1 MLAGPRLYVGSCHT
15 ASYPLEPF
23 GRRSCLS
30 SRIDP
35 RAGCLPSF
43 PLGRHSIGRKASAFS
58 LQPPTSSMPQL
69 PWTLAQGAHPRC
81 PHRQILVEHDI
92 LWLVAVVNAPV
103 LGLVHG
109 LVLAVDLLIPGVR
122 GTTAAVQ
129 IYSYTYVKNEKHSIS
144 QISYGETLKYTSQ
157 IT

>member
-1 MLAGPRLYVGSCHT
+1 MFSEVEHSAVEKELEGRMLAGPRLYVGSCHT

-92 LWLVAVVNAPV
+92 LWLVAVVTAPV
-103 LGLVHG
+103 LYS
-109 LVLAVDLLIPGVR
+109 LLISLFQVFGARPL
-122 GTTAAVQ
+122 
-129 IYSYTYVKNEKHSIS
+129 HC
-144 QISYGETLKYTSQ
+144 KYTH
-157 IT
+157 IHMLRTKNIV